1 MERKTGW
8 AVLILILSCGAGLLA
23 AQAGWLT
30 GTDQACYDTWHH
42 LAGRR
47 YPPQHVVIVSIDEET
62 RLAHRDEPLVFWGPH
77 FAKALGVLRQAGA
90 KVMGLDFLFLVTA
103 EAWLKK
109 MAVGDS
115 RASRTFDLP
124 LREQLA
130 SGQVVLAGSLVFD
143 AQGQGQILWP
153 PPDYW
158 GALPGKLDDVGLIN
172 FYNDADGVV
181 RQCLA
186 ALRDDA
192 GESGAA
198 FAALLAERLAP
209 LPSPEEPFPRYVGYA
224 GPPGTFPRISFK
236 RLLSP
241 GAASDPDIQKVRGKV
256 VIIGSEVAGSQDIV
270 LTPYARSLLAYPSQM
285 MSGVEMHANIV
296 ETLLTGRFPRAVPPA
311 WRLLALAA
319 ASLLATGAFL
329 RLSPLGGLV
338 ILLGLCGL
346 AGVLSFLCFLSGRVL
361 PVSAGQLAMGLS
373 YLGTLG
379 WRLTGEERARVR
391 LRRLFGRYVADP
403 VVEQLLQS
411 GKEPDLG
418 GEARQ
423 VTVLFLDIHRFT
435 AISERLHPHE
445 VMELLNTFFSRVCE
459 PVWQEGGTV
468 DKFMGDAVMAVFGSP
483 LNLPDHARRALAAA
497 LGMVQVV
504 QDFDVWVGRRFP
516 QRGLP
521 RFSAG
526 IGLHSGEAVVGN
538 LGSPRHM
545 DFTAIGDTVN
555 TAARLEGVSKEL
567 AWTIAASQATVAA
580 AGPGVV
586 TGRRQEVKVKGRESA
601 VSVFEVLGL
610 GESGL

>member
-1 MERKTGW
+1 M
-8 AVLILILSCGAGLLA
+8 A
-23 AQAGWLT
+23 
-30 GTDQACYDTWHH
+30 
-42 LAGRR
+42 
-47 YPPQHVVIVSIDEET
+47 
-62 RLAHRDEPLVFWGPH
+62 
-77 FAKALGVLRQAGA
+77 AGA
-90 KVMGLDFLFLVTA
+90 
-103 EAWLKK
+103 
-109 MAVGDS
+109 S
-115 RASRTFDLP
+115 QASRIFDLP

-130 SGQVVLAGSLVFD
+130 AGQVVLASSLVFD
-143 AQGQGQILWP
+143 ARGQGQILWP

-181 RQCLA
+181 RQFIA

-209 LPSPEEPFPRYVGYA
+209 LPPLEEPFPRYVGYA
-224 GPPGTFPRISFK
+224 GPPGTFPRISFN

-241 GAASDPDIQKVRGKV
+241 AAASDPEVQKVRGKV
-256 VIIGSEVAGSQDIV
+256 AIIGSEVAGSQDIV

-285 MSGVEMHANIV
+285 MSGVEMHANIA
-296 ETLLTGRFPRAVPPA
+296 ETLLTGRFPRAAPLA

-319 ASLLATGAFL
+319 AGLLATGAFL
-329 RLSPLGGLV
+329 RLSPFMGLAV
-338 ILLGLCGL
+338 LFSFCGL
-346 AGVLSFLCFLSGRVL
+346 AVLLSFLCFLGGWVL
-361 PVSAGQLAMGLS
+361 PVTAGQLAMGLS

-403 VVEQLLQS
+403 VVEQLVQS

-435 AISERLHPHE
+435 AMSERLHPHE

-483 LNLPDHARRALAAA
+483 LDLPDHARRALAAA
-497 LGMVQVV
+497 LGMAQVV
-504 QDFDVWVGRRFP
+504 REFDVWMGRRFP
-516 QRGLP
+516 KRGLP

-526 IGLHSGEAVVGN
+526 IGLHTGEAVVGN

-555 TAARLEGVSKEL
+555 TAARLEGVSKDL
-567 AWTIAASQATVAA
+567 AWTIAASQATVEA
-580 AGPGVV
+580 AGPGVI
-586 TGRRQEVKVKGRESA
+586 TGRSQEVQIKGRESP

-610 GESGL
+610 GENGL